1 MLHQPLF
8 YKTAIVILF
17 VWIVLGQIGALRAV
31 ATDIPAAP
39 GHGDSLD
46 SHPAALDRANPT
58 TAPRAGAQAAAAQSV
73 ALSAAANTVNV
84 YVLDFNPQINGQP
97 LTQYQQWGD
106 PNMLMAGYSADVQQ
120 SSGDY
125 IGFQI
130 VGHSIINTW
139 PTKPGG
145 FVFTQAQ
152 YLGCLSNSNASYCS
166 PIIDYQAVLNT
177 LYDPAYM
184 DACTAIASG
193 AADEIWLWG
202 GPWFGYWEY
211 NIIGAHTL
219 CTSVDRPFAVMGYNY
234 ERGTAEMLHDLGH
247 RAENAL
253 QPALGPTLWN
263 SFDGQNQ
270 RYTQDYAC
278 PAAPD
283 GTHPEVVANNTHLG
297 NVHFPPNAYCQYQYD
312 RSLSVLS
319 DAEDWKNN
327 YPALTGQKT
336 AITCS
341 TWGCDQRGYLMWWF
355 DHFPRKAGT
364 INSLN
369 WWRYIFFLPS
379 IANPTLT
386 ATRTATQT
394 ATPTA
399 TKTATPTS
407 TATATP
413 TATATQT
420 STPTST
426 STETVLPT
434 IAISLVN
441 PAAPTCVLR
450 HSPNRDERLL
460 QLIGQGFSTP
470 GLRLQFRNVSTGELS
485 APYRDQAEWAGATLV
500 AIDMQNLQQQLWHDQ
515 RVRLAAR
522 MTESING
529 SDVPASGWSAE
540 FLLADD
546 ATACRGLT
554 FKVFVPTI

>member
-1 MLHQPLF
+1 LLYQQLF
-8 YKTAIVILF
+8 YKAAIVILF
-17 VWIVLGQIGALRAV
+17 TGIVLGQIGASPAV
-31 ATDIPAAP
+31 ATNIPVAP
-39 GHGDSLD
+39 GHGDALD
-46 SHPAALDRANPT
+46 SHPAALDRSSRALALGAS
-58 TAPRAGAQAAAAQSV
+58 APAAAAPL
-73 ALSAAANTVNV
+73 AAPAAAANTVNV

-97 LTQYQQWGD
+97 LTQYQQWFD
-106 PNMLMAGYSADVQQ
+106 PSVLMAGYSADVQQ

-130 VGHSIINTW
+130 VRHSIINTW

-152 YLGCLSNSNASYCS
+152 YLGCLSGSNAAYCS

-177 LYDPAYM
+177 LYDPAYT

-193 AADEIWLWG
+193 GADEIWLWG

-219 CTSVDRPFAVMGYNY
+219 CANADRPFAVMGYSY

-253 QPALGPTLWN
+253 QPALGSTLWN
-263 SFDGQNQ
+263 RFDGQNQ
-270 RYTQDYAC
+270 RYGQDYAC
-278 PAAPD
+278 PATPD
-283 GTHPEVVANNTHLG
+283 GTHPEVDPSNTHLG
-297 NVHFPPNAYCQYQYD
+297 NVHFPPNAYCHYQYD

-327 YPALTGQKT
+327 YPNLTGQKT

-355 DHFPRKAGT
+355 DHLPRKAGT
-364 INSLN
+364 LNSVN

-379 IANPTLT
+379 ITDPTPT
-386 ATRTATQT
+386 ATRTTTPTSTHT

-399 TKTATPTS
+399 TRTTTPTS
-407 TATATP
+407 SP
-413 TATATQT
+413 
-420 STPTST
+420 
-426 STETVLPT
+426 TETTAPT
-434 IAISLVN
+434 IAISLVK
-441 PAAPTCVLR
+441 PAAPACVLR
-450 HSPNRDERLL
+450 QSPTRDDRLL
-460 QLIGQGFSTP
+460 QLIGQGFSAP
-470 GLRLQFRNVSTGELS
+470 GLRLQFRNVATGELS
-485 APYRDQAEWAGATLV
+485 EPYRDQAEWAGPTLIV
-500 AIDMQNLQQQLWHDQ
+500 VDMQNLEQQLWHDQ

-522 MTESING
+522 LTESPNAG
-529 SDVPASGWSAE
+529 DARASGWSAE

-546 ATACRGLT
+546 VAACRGLT
-554 FKVFVPTI
+554 FKIFVPTI